1 MKGALYLLSNFKTLS
16 VSPTGWSRTHEI
28 PSEISENES
37 KNKKNRTEKGRE
49 EKRKTRE
56 IKIWTSVQPKKIA
69 ASPIKVN
76 AKAN

>member
-1 MKGALYLLSNFKTLS
+1 VKGALHLLSNFKTLS
-16 VSPTGWSRTHEI
+16 VSPPGQGRTHEI
-28 PSEISENES
+28 PSEISESES

-69 ASPIKVN
+69 ASPIKLN
-76 AKAN
+76 AKGN